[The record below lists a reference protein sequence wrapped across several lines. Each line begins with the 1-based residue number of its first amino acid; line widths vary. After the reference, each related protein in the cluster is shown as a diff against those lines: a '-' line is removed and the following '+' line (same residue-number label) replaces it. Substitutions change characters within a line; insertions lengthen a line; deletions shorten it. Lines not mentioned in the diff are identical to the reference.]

1 MSSLDDTHGI
11 RRRRY
16 PERRGDPR
24 YSNRRGL
31 AGSSCCSAKK
41 KRVSGESKQ
50 IAGEKYRPLPV
61 KVVTAD
67 NLHVKLVV
75 NLVAGHERVDH
86 ERGDEAS
93 ALGCL
98 HPNADLASVK
108 NM

>member
-1 MSSLDDTHGI
+1 
-11 RRRRY
+11 
-16 PERRGDPR
+16 
-24 YSNRRGL
+24 
-31 AGSSCCSAKK
+31 
-41 KRVSGESKQ
+41 
-50 IAGEKYRPLPV
+50 V